1 MDQNKLATMNRE
13 SKGLLKQMLESFVN
27 RPLRH
32 DKIMKR

>member
-1 MDQNKLATMNRE
+1 MDQSKVDTMNCQ
-13 SKGLLKQMLESFVN
+13 SKELLKQMLESFVN

>member
-1 MDQNKLATMNRE
+1 MGQNKLATMNGQ
-13 SKGLLKQMLESFVN
+13 SKDLLKQMLESFVN